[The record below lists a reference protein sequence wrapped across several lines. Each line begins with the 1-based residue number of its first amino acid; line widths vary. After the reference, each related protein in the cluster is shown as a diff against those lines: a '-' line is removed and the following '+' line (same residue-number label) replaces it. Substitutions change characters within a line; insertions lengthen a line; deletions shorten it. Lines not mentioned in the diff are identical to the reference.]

1 MGAGG
6 LSLPGVEKAMAE
18 MEGQGAEDLKEKFAK
33 LGRKGAL
40 SPSTPAPERA
50 GGGGVPNEA
59 LHSFFQGLLASKGK
73 GTPSAAR
80 PAE

>member
-1 MGAGG
+1 
-6 LSLPGVEKAMAE
+6 MAE

-33 LGRKGAL
+33 MGRKDGVTKPLL
-40 SPSTPAPERA
+40 SPSTPGSGDRA
-50 GGGGVPNEA
+50 AAGGVPNEA

-73 GTPSAAR
+73 AGTPKPA